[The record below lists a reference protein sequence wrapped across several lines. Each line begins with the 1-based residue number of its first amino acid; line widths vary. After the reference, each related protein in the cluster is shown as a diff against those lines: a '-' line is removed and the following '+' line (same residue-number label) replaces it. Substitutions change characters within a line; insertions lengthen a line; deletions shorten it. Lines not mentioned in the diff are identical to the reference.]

1 MALDLLRG
9 RWIAALA
16 ASATLTSSLVAAG
29 NAGGDDR
36 SASQSAASAT
46 VKIREFDFRPGT
58 LTVQRGTK
66 VVFSNR
72 DSVAHT
78 AKRAGSFAT
87 GRIGPGKAVSVRFNS
102 SGTYAYHCTIHKFMR
117 GKVVVP

>member
-1 MALDLLRG
+1 MRRNSASG
-9 RWIAALA
+9 RRIAAIAAAGVLA
-16 ASATLTSSLVAAG
+16 ASLFAATGAG
-29 NAGGDDR
+29 
-36 SASQSAASAT
+36 SARPEATQSASAT

-58 LTVQRGTK
+58 LTVQRGTR

-87 GRIGPGKAVSVRFNS
+87 GRIGPGKSVTVRFGS
-102 SGTYAYHCTIHKFMR
+102 RGTYAYHCTIHKFMR
-117 GKVVVP
+117 GKVVVG